1 MRTSWRVFKIFGI
14 DIRIDSSWIFIFG
27 LITWALGGHYF
38 PINYPRWPH
47 WQYWGVGIAASV
59 LLFASVLAHELTH
72 SLIAR
77 SRGEEVRGITLFIF
91 GGVAEIAEEPETAAK
106 EFIIA
111 LVGPISSLIIALIF
125 LVLWSAVRGVSEP
138 LAALARYISVI
149 NFILALFNMVPGFP
163 LDGGRVLRA
172 IAWKVTGN
180 LKRATRIAS
189 NTGQVFAF
197 LLIFFGVV
205 QILTGFFFNG
215 LWIAL
220 IGWFIHSAATRGY
233 REVLVKEMLK
243 DVPVQDLMDTA
254 FETVEGSISV
264 QELMEDYILKKRER
278 SFLVTDAGNLAGI
291 VCLEDVKAVSPERR
305 RDTTVSEIMTPR
317 DKLETV
323 SQGDD
328 GSQVLARLASGK
340 INQLPVIEGGEIKGI
355 VCRTDILDFL
365 HLRSELGV

>member
-1 MRTSWRVFKIFGI
+1 MRTSWRIFRLFGI
-14 DIRIDSSWIFIFG
+14 EIRIDSSWIFIFG
-27 LITWALGGHYF
+27 LITWALAAHYF
-38 PINYPRWPH
+38 PSHYPRWPAWH
-47 WQYWGVGIAASV
+47 YWGVGIAASV

-72 SLIAR
+72 SLVAR
-77 SRGEEVRGITLFIF
+77 SKGEEVRSITLFIF
-91 GGVAEIAEEPETAAK
+91 GGVAEIAEEPGTAGK

-111 LVGPISSLIIALIF
+111 LVGPVSSLIIALIF
-125 LVLWSAVRGVSEP
+125 FGLWFAVQGVSEP
-138 LAALARYISVI
+138 IAALARYISVI
-149 NFILALFNMVPGFP
+149 NLILALFNMVPGFP

-189 NTGQVFAF
+189 ITGQTVAF
-197 LLIFFGVV
+197 LLIFFGVW

-243 DVPVQDLMDTA
+243 DVRVRDLMDTT
-254 FETVEGSISV
+254 FETVDGSMSV
-264 QELMEDYILKKRER
+264 QDLVEDYVLTKRER
-278 SFLVTDAGNLAGI
+278 AFLVTEAGKLAGI
-291 VCLEDVKAVSPERR
+291 VCLEDVKAIPAEKRQG
-305 RDTTVSEIMTPR
+305 TTVKEIMTPR

-323 SQGDD
+323 SGEDD

-340 INQLPVIEGGEIKGI
+340 IHQVPVIEGGEIKGI
-355 VCRTDILDFL
+355 VCRTNILDFL